1 MHLSSITL
9 NLCLGLVTLAL
20 IAGLM
25 LFGDVAMSGTMWLD
39 AVLHPHGIA
48 GQIAWGIRLPRD
60 LTAAGVGAMLG
71 LAGAVMQGLLRNPL
85 AEPGLLGVSSGAG
98 LGASVAIVLGIGLV
112 PFAVEGFALAGA
124 LLVAIILLVFVSR
137 FPQRQS
143 LILLGVA
150 ISALC
155 GALMALVFNLAPSP
169 VTLSEIIGWTMGSVE
184 NRTWSD
190 AGFCA
195 GGLMIGGLL
204 VWQTGRGLRIL
215 TLREETA
222 RSMGVDMVRLT
233 QGLVVA
239 SSLLAGLSVAVAG
252 IIGFVGL
259 AAPHFVRAMGI
270 KDPYRLI
277 LPSTLTGAVMVLAAD
292 GLLRVLP
299 GTGDLKLGVL
309 TSLVGAPLFAGLAFR
324 SARSWMQD

>member
-1 MHLSSITL
+1 MHLSSTTL
-9 NLCLGLVTLAL
+9 NLVLGLL
-20 IAGLM
+20 ILGLIVGLM
-25 LFGDVAMSGTMWLD
+25 LFGDVAMSGSMWLD
-39 AVLHPHGIA
+39 AVLHPQGLA
-48 GQIAWGIRLPRD
+48 GQIAWDIRLPRD

-71 LAGAVMQGLLRNPL
+71 LSGAIMQGLLRNPL

-98 LGASVAIVLGIGLV
+98 LGASIAIVLGMGLM
-112 PFAVEGFALAGA
+112 PFAVEGLALLGA
-124 LLVAIILLVFVSR
+124 LVVAVILLVFVSR

-150 ISALC
+150 VSALC

-169 VTLSEIIGWTMGSVE
+169 VTLSEIIGWMMGSVE

-190 AGFCA
+190 AAFCV
-195 GGLMIGGLL
+195 GGLAVGGLL
-204 VWQTGRGLRIL
+204 AWKAGKGLRVL
-215 TLREETA
+215 TLGEETA

-277 LPSTLTGAVMVLAAD
+277 LPSALTGSVMVLLAD
-292 GLLRVLP
+292 GLVRVLP
-299 GTGDLKLGVL
+299 GTGDLRLGVL
-309 TSLVGAPLFAGLAFR
+309 TSLVGAPLFAALAFR

>member
-1 MHLSSITL
+1 MHLSSTTL
-9 NLCLGLVTLAL
+9 NLALGVLIVAL
-20 IAGLM
+20 IVALM
-25 LFGDVAMSGTMWLD
+25 LFGDVAMSASMWLD
-39 AVLHPHGIA
+39 AVLHPQGLA
-48 GQIAWGIRLPRD
+48 GQIAWDIRLPRD

-71 LAGAVMQGLLRNPL
+71 LSGAIMQGLLRNPL

-98 LGASVAIVLGIGLV
+98 LGASIAIVLGIGLV
-112 PFAVEGFALAGA
+112 PFAVEGLALLGA
-124 LLVAIILLVFVSR
+124 LIVAVILLVFVSR

-169 VTLSEIIGWTMGSVE
+169 VMLSEIIGWMMGSVQ

-190 AGFCA
+190 AAFCT
-195 GGLMIGGLL
+195 GGLAVGGLL
-204 VWQTGRGLRIL
+204 AWKAGKGLRVL
-215 TLREETA
+215 TLGEETA

-259 AAPHFVRAMGI
+259 AAPHFVRALGI

-277 LPSTLTGAVMVLAAD
+277 LPSTLTGSVLVLMAD
-292 GLLRVLP
+292 GLVRVLP
-299 GTGDLKLGVL
+299 GTGDLRLGVL
-309 TSLVGAPLFAGLAFR
+309 TSLVGAPLFAVLAFR

>member
-1 MHLSSITL
+1 MHLSSTTL
-9 NLCLGLVTLAL
+9 NIALGLLIVAL
-20 IAGLM
+20 VVGLM
-25 LFGDVAMSGTMWLD
+25 MFGDVAMSGSMWLD
-39 AVLHPHGIA
+39 AVLHPQGLA

-60 LTAAGVGAMLG
+60 LAAAGVGAMLG

-98 LGASVAIVLGIGLV
+98 LGASIAIVLGLGLM
-112 PFAVEGFALAGA
+112 PFAVEGFALLGA
-124 LLVAIILLVFVSR
+124 FVVAIILLIFVSR

-150 ISALC
+150 VSALC

-169 VTLSEIIGWTMGSVE
+169 VALSEIIAWMMGSVA

-190 AGFCA
+190 VAFCA
-195 GGLMIGGLL
+195 GGLLVGGLL
-204 VWQTGRGLRIL
+204 AWKAGKGLRIL
-215 TLREETA
+215 TLGEETA

-277 LPSTLTGAVMVLAAD
+277 LPSTLTGSVLVLLAD
-292 GLLRVLP
+292 GLVRVMP

-309 TSLVGAPLFAGLAFR
+309 TSLVGAPLFAVLAFR